1 MALKICKKGH
11 QFNKTSDCPICPI
24 CEEENRPRDG
34 FLASLSAP
42 ARRALENNDIDTVEK
57 LSAYTE
63 KEILKLHGLGNSTI
77 PKLKAALNQTGL
89 EFKSEK

>member
-11 QFNKTSDCPICPI
+11 QFNKTSDCPIC
-24 CEEENRPRDG
+24 EEENRPRDG
-34 FLASLSAP
+34 FLASLGAP

-57 LSAYTE
+57 LSSYTE
-63 KEILKLHGLGNSTI
+63 KEILKFHGLGNSTI
-77 PKLKAALNQTGL
+77 PKLKAALNQAGL